1 MYLLCNG
8 FSLISTCS
16 TYSLL
21 TALAYYQHGVV
32 SRNHIMGV
40 VQTLVFLMQPA
51 VTISWGYVSD
61 VSNSIHTHDLWTYFK
76 GKYWYQ
82 DADMGYHSIPR
93 YQYYC
98 PTLALRP
105 SRMCEANWNHG
116 AGVELNSVFHQL
128 TMSAYWPWQV
138 SSWKYLSYASAV
150 FSSIQLPT
158 AILYQLVQSILCRE
172 NNINSTEI
180 SGTNWDSNW
189 DLLWVKVRFSYYEML
204 LSVVKTW
211 VGPGCTY

>member
-1 MYLLCNG
+1 MYLVCNG

-21 TALAYYQHGVV
+21 IALAYYQHGVV

-51 VTISWGYVSD
+51 VTISWGHVSD
-61 VSNSIHTHDLWTYFK
+61 ASHSIHTHDLWTYFK

-82 DADMGYHSIPR
+82 DTDMGYHNIPR

-105 SRMCEANWNHG
+105 CRMCEANWNHV
-116 AGVELNSVFHQL
+116 AFLVVLQTTISMELEFNLSQYSISSQCLHIDHEKSALENISAMPQLFSPVANFPQQYSTNWYSPSCVGRIKSTLSKFLGPTETCEHKSDPL
-128 TMSAYWPWQV
+128 TMR
-138 SSWKYLSYASAV
+138 
-150 FSSIQLPT
+150 
-158 AILYQLVQSILCRE
+158 CC
-172 NNINSTEI
+172 
-180 SGTNWDSNW
+180 
-189 DLLWVKVRFSYYEML
+189 
-204 LSVVKTW
+204 SV
-211 VGPGCTY
+211 